1 MKWKFKFRTF
11 KFLSNSNN
19 KARRSRFSENLERSQ
34 FRTFLAFTS
43 RRPPWQG
50 RRRRRPR
57 HDASAAL
64 ERVWPARG
72 EANWGPSGLSRIGLA
87 KTAPSCRSRTWESSP
102 PFRSVRASAQNA
114 RGSSPHGLSPKSHGC
129 GSEGEKPAKN
139 ERGANPG
146 AQTSPALALPA
157 PASCWCL
164 PCRTCTSHG
173 PTAPRADR
181 PTGRPA
187 NAPPWSTR
195 DPRPCPDAQ
204 TSPAPASPPLPAPP
218 PAGSRPRMPIGPN
231 L

>member
-1 MKWKFKFRTF
+1 MPPPPWSASGPRE
-11 KFLSNSNN
+11 
-19 KARRSRFSENLERSQ
+19 ARQTGGL
-34 FRTFLAFTS
+34 LAS
-43 RRPPWQG
+43 HGSASPKRRPL
-50 RRRRRPR
+50 
-57 HDASAAL
+57 AAR
-64 ERVWPARG
+64 EY
-72 EANWGPSGLSRIGLA
+72 
-87 KTAPSCRSRTWESSP
+87 WESSP

-129 GSEGEKPAKN
+129 GSEGEKPVKN

-173 PTAPRADR
+173 PTAPRPRADR
-181 PTGRPA
+181 STGRPT

-204 TSPAPASPPLPAPP
+204 TSPTPASPPLPAPP